1 MKTEDAIT
9 TELEQSSAGMYQLA
23 GLNQAGSHLQ
33 SGEQGRRAMA
43 FVLVVETNL
52 NYSFRQNGDS
62 NARFTVFVAVHT

>member
-1 MKTEDAIT
+1 
-9 TELEQSSAGMYQLA
+9 MYQLA